1 MVDAIGGRVKVRHV
15 GRLRGVN
22 VRASGILG
30 LAAVLAAALWFVLR
44 SSDVPAPM
52 PSPDAAP
59 AATAP
64 APAPLPAN
72 GSASERGDAT
82 ERTAAK
88 TAAEATSPS
97 ATERRVVRG
106 TIVVVDS
113 RGAEHTQTNGTMDLD
128 VMLKGEAEARPG
140 QIETVPTHVTA
151 GRWEASVPAT
161 TFALAVT
168 DVVLDGRPCACD
180 EAPTLPAGD
189 APIALR
195 ARWFDPLRLRVVGSD
210 TRADLT
216 EIRVVQVA
224 DWELDGCTH
233 PGNHGATPVVDHA
246 VSPLALPND
255 GSAEMQRLRVHSPGY
270 AWGAVDLSTAEAG
283 ERELRLVPGGDVD
296 VTIVGTAPDG
306 AVLRVRAEEQGPPAG
321 EFRLSGKQLRVD
333 GLPVGRWLLTVE
345 KGRWFQ
351 DPRQLGKTTIEV
363 ARGAITPATITLS
376 EPVERP
382 PTVQVQGTLTIDPA
396 WGADV
401 SFQLEPMKEV
411 CAWDEADVVFASDAL
426 TKIGEGRYRWG
437 PRKALAGRYGVV
449 VEIAGYKSIVHVGP
463 HPTTELDIVVPPPN
477 EVRLRLVDA
486 LTRAPIAH
494 ASPSWYFQ
502 PPEGWDKGWSHGGI
516 EEVGD
521 GWYRFRSPAGRV
533 GINVEP
539 EGYAWTMESRDVK
552 PGPNEIEV
560 SVKRVCGVEIVLK
573 DGDVIV
579 PWPISGE
586 SDIENVVTKTGVA
599 YWSGGKIAA
608 KEAGEHTLTIG
619 PIDGYEPIPPRR
631 VVIPE
636 GAWTKV
642 EIALQRKR

>member
-1 MVDAIGGRVKVRHV
+1 MN
-15 GRLRGVN
+15 LRAPGV
-22 VRASGILG
+22 LG
-30 LAAVLAAALWFVLR
+30 LCAVLAAALWFALR
-44 SSDVPAPM
+44 SDDVPAP
-52 PSPDAAP
+52 PLDAVP
-59 AATAP
+59 AKPTP
-64 APAPLPAN
+64 APVPLTARER
-72 GSASERGDAT
+72 SEAT

-88 TAAEATSPS
+88 AAAEATSPP

-106 TIVVVDS
+106 TIVAVDS
-113 RGAEHTQTNGTMDLD
+113 RGVEHPQTNGTMDLD
-128 VMLKGEAEARPG
+128 LVLASADGSDSGRV
-140 QIETVPTHVTA
+140 ETVPTTVTA
-151 GRWEASVPAT
+151 GRWEASIPVAT
-161 TFALAVT
+161 VTLAVN
-168 DVVLDGRPCACD
+168 DVVLDERRCACD
-180 EAPTLPAGD
+180 EAPTLSADD

-224 DWELDGCTH
+224 DWELTGCTH
-233 PGNHGATPVVDHA
+233 PGNHGATPVLDHA
-246 VSPLALPND
+246 VSPLTLPND
-255 GSAEMQRLRVHSPGY
+255 GSADTQSFRVHSPGY
-270 AWGAVDLSTAEAG
+270 AWGAVDLSTAETG
-283 ERELRLVPGGDVD
+283 ERELRLVPGGDLD
-296 VTIVGTAPDG
+296 VTILGTAPEG
-306 AVLRVRAEEQGPPAG
+306 AVLRVRAAEQDSPTG
-321 EFRLSGKQLRVD
+321 EFRLSRALLRID

-351 DPRQLGKTTIEV
+351 NPLQLGKATVEV

-376 EPVERP
+376 EPAERP
-382 PTVQVQGTLTIDPA
+382 PMVQVQGTLTIDPA
-396 WGADV
+396 WGDDV
-401 SFQLEPMKEV
+401 SFRLEPMKEV

-449 VEIAGYKSIVHVGP
+449 VEVAGYRSIVHVGP
-463 HPTTELDIVVPPPN
+463 HPTTDLDIVVPPPN

-486 LTRAPIAH
+486 MTRAPIAH

-502 PPEGWDKGWSHGGI
+502 PPEGWDKGWSHREI
-516 EEVGD
+516 AETGD
-521 GWYRFRSPAGRV
+521 GWYRFLSPAGRI

-619 PIDGYEPIPPRR
+619 SIDGYEPIPPRK

-636 GAWTKV
+636 GEWTKV
-642 EIALQRKR
+642 EIALRRKR